1 MRTRFKKISINAQDM
16 QLCKSWWVSYISIL
30 DPPSLPLISPP
41 ALSLPSQL
49 CARIQGNPVDLRPL
63 PLPPP
68 RNHNKSSTVSA
79 AHNAGLCSG
88 VPCLHSGPEKHILL
102 ILRLKE
108 KKKKFR
114 NSAEGYTT
122 RTWYRQDMSSDLPC
136 RGTCFCSLHWAV
148 LPLPSAHNI
157 LDRRLK
163 LSQPNKRTM
172 WSSPA

>member
-1 MRTRFKKISINAQDM
+1 M

-122 RTWYRQDMSSDLPC
+122 RT
-136 RGTCFCSLHWAV
+136 
-148 LPLPSAHNI
+148 
-157 LDRRLK
+157 
-163 LSQPNKRTM
+163 
-172 WSSPA
+172 